1 MLMTTVVFTPPLPC
15 LFWFSC
21 SFRILLRIKT
31 MLMNTVIMRTM
42 NEENRENVICSWL
55 TWNFFSLD
63 KWMRFGI
70 CTINVCHLWCMKLD
84 IWKVVVQLFFFRWCK
99 VIVVITQQC
108 IFLCH
113 PDNSLDFMRDWMMCK
128 KRKTATKTGFQ

>member
-55 TWNFFSLD
+55 TWNFFPLTSEWGLVFAQSMSVISD
-63 KWMRFGI
+63 VWNLISG
-70 CTINVCHLWCMKLD
+70 KL
-84 IWKVVVQLFFFRWCK
+84 LYSYFFFRWCK